1 MVRGRYG
8 LNSAQRNGPIA
19 SNTTGFVPGMRVA
32 MPVFGIGLGADDEE
46 MLSSVQR
53 EQALEVHVATIHDV
67 EGAVL
72 RDQQI

>member
-1 MVRGRYG
+1 MHG

-32 MPVFGIGLGADDEE
+32 TSVFGIGLGVDDEE
-46 MLSSVQR
+46 TLCSVQR

-67 EGAVL
+67 EGAGL
-72 RDQQI
+72 RDQ